1 MKKMISLFLLLLM
14 IFTMATVGG
23 TPAFAEAQMD
33 KSAPYLTLHTELIE
47 LPMNGTKQ
55 ISYDTNA
62 DIVTWT
68 SDNPEVVSVDNNG
81 LVTALKVVYDDTW
94 ITASI
99 PDGNGGTIEQRCL
112 VYTYFIDV
120 YGEYPYYFFPVYW
133 AFGQNITTGYTDSRG
148 NQTGYF
154 GPDDPCTRGQI
165 VTFMYRFL
173 KDTFPADT
181 GDVTAFS
188 DVKKKTYYYDAVKW
202 AVANGITTGYTDEN
216 GNPTGE
222 FGPDDICTRAQIVTF
237 IYRLLRDEWP
247 QTVDISGVNYKD
259 VKKNTYYY
267 DAVRWAVAAGIT
279 TGFTDANGNPT
290 GRFGPN
296 QNCTR
301 GQAVTFIYRIGFESD
316 WYFS

>member
-202 AVANGITTGYTDEN
+202 AVANGITTG
-216 GNPTGE
+216 
-222 FGPDDICTRAQIVTF
+222 
-237 IYRLLRDEWP
+237 
-247 QTVDISGVNYKD
+247 
-259 VKKNTYYY
+259 
-267 DAVRWAVAAGIT
+267 
-279 TGFTDANGNPT
+279 
-290 GRFGPN
+290 
-296 QNCTR
+296 
-301 GQAVTFIYRIGFESD
+301 
-316 WYFS
+316 